1 MVIGISGI
9 FYVTITGNLECFQYF
24 NIETKFLKNENVFLS
39 KTTEQFYSSKYYD

>member
-24 NIETKFLKNENVFLS
+24 NIVTKFLKNENVFFS
-39 KTTEQFYSSKYYD
+39 KTTEQFYS